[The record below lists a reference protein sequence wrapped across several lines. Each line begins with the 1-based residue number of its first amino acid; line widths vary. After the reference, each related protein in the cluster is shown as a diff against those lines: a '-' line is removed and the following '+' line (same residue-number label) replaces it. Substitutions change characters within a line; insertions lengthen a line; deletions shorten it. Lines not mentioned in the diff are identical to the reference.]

1 MNNLTSRFTSRHAHL
16 DETLEQHQLDAL
28 ALNPGPTLTYLT
40 GLHFHLMERPV
51 IALFI
56 PGKPPIIV
64 MPELET
70 AKLTDLPFEVHAHLY
85 GEDPATWPAIFEQA
99 ALASGINGRKVGVE
113 PTRMR
118 LLEYRFLKHAAPQ
131 ARYLHADESLA
142 QLRMRKDA
150 SEIAAMRKAVD
161 IAQRALQA
169 TLPSVRLGVTEKQ
182 IAAELTVQL
191 LRTGSEPEFPFA
203 PIVSGGPNSANPHA
217 SPSDRPLQSGDLL
230 VIDWGA
236 IFDGYVSDLTR
247 TFAIGPVDEEYTQ
260 IARIVAQANE
270 AGREIAGPEIAAEEV
285 DRAARDVIERAGYG
299 ANFFHRTGHGLGM
312 EGHEPPYIRAGNTLP
327 LQVGMTFTVEPGLY
341 LPGRGGVR
349 IEDNVVITSN
359 GAESLSNLPREL
371 ISLPI

>member
-1 MNNLTSRFTSRHAHL
+1 MNDLTSRLTSRHAHL
-16 DETLEQHQLDAL
+16 DRILEQHQLDAL

-51 IALFI
+51 TALFI

-64 MPELET
+64 MPELEI
-70 AKLTDLPFEVHAHLY
+70 AKLTSLPFIVQAFPY
-85 GEDPATWPAIFEQA
+85 GEDPETWSVVFEQA
-99 ALASGINGRKVGVE
+99 ALAAGINGRKIGVE

-118 LLEYRFLKHAAPQ
+118 LLEYRYLKDAAPQ
-131 ARYLHADESLA
+131 ARYLHADECLA
-142 QLRMRKDA
+142 QLRMRKDPI
-150 SEIAAMRKAVD
+150 EITAMRKAVD

-169 TLPSVRLGVTEKQ
+169 TLPSIGAGVSEKQ
-182 IAAELTVQL
+182 IAAELTIQL
-191 LRTGSEPEFPFA
+191 LQAGSEPEFPFA

-217 SPSDRPLQSGDLL
+217 SPTDRPLQLGDLL

-236 IFDGYVSDLTR
+236 IYDGYVSDLTR
-247 TFAIGPVDEEYTQ
+247 TFAIGQVDDEYTQ
-260 IARIVAQANE
+260 IARIVAEANA
-270 AGREIAGPEIAAEEV
+270 AGREIAGPEIGAEEV

-299 ANFFHRTGHGLGM
+299 AYFIHRTGHGLGM
-312 EGHEPPYIRAGNTLP
+312 EGHEPPYIRAGNSLS
-327 LQVGMTFTVEPGLY
+327 LLEGMTFTVEPGIY

-349 IEDNVVITSN
+349 IEDNVVITLD